1 MVILKAEKE
10 NATEIYA
17 RSTYDEYA
25 YVQGMRLMIHDGD
38 NDNYIEFDPDMT
50 AMIFEELERASKNGE
65 LFVPKYL

>member
-25 YVQGMRLMIHDGD
+25 YVQGMRLMIHGG
-38 NDNYIEFDPDMT
+38 DNYIEFDPDMT

-65 LFVPKYL
+65 LFASKYS

>member
-17 RSTYDEYA
+17 RATFDEYA
-25 YVQGMRLMIHDGD
+25 YVQGMRLMIRDG
-38 NDNYIEFDPDMT
+38 DNYIEFDSDMT

-65 LFVPKYL
+65 LFVSKYS

>member
-17 RSTYDEYA
+17 RSTCDEYA
-25 YVQGMRLMIHDGD
+25 HVQSMRLMIRDG
-38 NDNYIEFDPDMT
+38 DNYIEFDPDMT

-65 LFVPKYL
+65 LFAAKYS

>member
-25 YVQGMRLMIHDGD
+25 YVQGMRLKIHGG
-38 NDNYIEFDPDMT
+38 DNYIEFDPDMT

-65 LFVPKYL
+65 LFASKYS